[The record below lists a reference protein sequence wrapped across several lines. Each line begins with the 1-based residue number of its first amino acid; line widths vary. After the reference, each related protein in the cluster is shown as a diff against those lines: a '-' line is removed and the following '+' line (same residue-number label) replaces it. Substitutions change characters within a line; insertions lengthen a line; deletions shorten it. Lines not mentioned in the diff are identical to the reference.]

1 MGDLGRG
8 TVHRLPLIDAESK
21 EFLTML
27 SNRLA
32 FVALAIAC
40 LGAAAGGGY
49 LATRQNVVPS
59 PMSAEMQ
66 PLSPAPSAPAA
77 SSAVDP
83 SATPSAPAPQAVQET
98 EATVG
103 DRTPS
108 TPASPAPAP
117 APARTSSPRREEART
132 DTPRGTRQPAP
143 APRPAPTVARQEQ
156 PPPLTSTWP
165 SSASAQPP
173 AAPAPPMPAEAPVPS
188 RSDDRAVQET
198 PREPERVIEELVV
211 SADSVIGLQTENR
224 ITSETA
230 RVEDRVEARVT
241 REVKVGDRVA
251 IPAGARALGSVMQV
265 ERGGKFKERARLGIR
280 FHTLVLADG
289 TRLPIS
295 TETIYRDGEAPGN
308 ATAAKVGGAAVGGA
322 ILGAILGGAKG
333 AVIGSTAGAGAGTA
347 VVMAGDRNAATL
359 PAGTPMT
366 IRLLSPV
373 TVTSEKKD

>member
-1 MGDLGRG
+1 
-8 TVHRLPLIDAESK
+8 
-21 EFLTML
+21 ML

-40 LGAAAGGGY
+40 IGAAAGGGY

-66 PLSPAPSAPAA
+66 PLSPAPSAA
-77 SSAVDP
+77 SSAAEP
-83 SATPSAPAPQAVQET
+83 SATPTAPAPQAVQET
-98 EATVG
+98 EAAVG

-108 TPASPAPAP
+108 TPASPAPS
-117 APARTSSPRREEART
+117 RTSSARREEARA
-132 DTPRGTRQPAP
+132 DASRGARQPAP
-143 APRPAPTVARQEQ
+143 SPRSAATVARQEQ

-165 SSASAQPP
+165 SSAATQPP
-173 AAPAPPMPAEAPVPS
+173 AAPAPPMPAEAPAPS
-188 RSDDRAVQET
+188 RPDDRAVQET
-198 PREPERVIEELVV
+198 PREPERTFEELVV

-295 TETIYRDGEAPGN
+295 TETIYRDGEAPGSG
-308 ATAAKVGGAAVGGA
+308 TAAKVGGAAVGGA

-347 VVMAGDRNAATL
+347 MVMAGDRNAATL

-373 TVTSEKKD
+373 TVTSDK

>member
-1 MGDLGRG
+1 
-8 TVHRLPLIDAESK
+8 
-21 EFLTML
+21 ML

-66 PLSPAPSAPAA
+66 PLSPASSAAPAA
-77 SSAVDP
+77 SSAADP
-83 SATPSAPAPQAVQET
+83 SATPTAPAPQAVQET

-108 TPASPAPAP
+108 TPPSP
-117 APARTSSPRREEART
+117 APARTPSARREEARAEA
-132 DTPRGTRQPAP
+132 PRAARQPAP
-143 APRPAPTVARQEQ
+143 APRPAATVARQEQ

-173 AAPAPPMPAEAPVPS
+173 AAPAPPMPPEAPAPS
-188 RSDDRAVQET
+188 RPDDRAVQET
-198 PREPERVIEELVV
+198 PREPERAFEELVV
-211 SADSVIGLQTENR
+211 SADSVIGLQTETR

-289 TRLPIS
+289 TRVPIS

-308 ATAAKVGGAAVGGA
+308 STAAKVGGAAVGGA

-373 TVTSEKKD
+373 TVTSEK

>member
-1 MGDLGRG
+1 
-8 TVHRLPLIDAESK
+8 
-21 EFLTML
+21 ML

-40 LGAAAGGGY
+40 IGAAAGGGY

-59 PMSAEMQ
+59 PASAEMQ
-66 PLSPAPSAPAA
+66 PLAPAPVAASAASLPAEAPAA
-77 SSAVDP
+77 P
-83 SATPSAPAPQAVQET
+83 NTPAPQAVQET
-98 EATVG
+98 EAAVG

-108 TPASPAPAP
+108 TPASA
-117 APARTSSPRREEART
+117 APARTATARREAAARADAT
-132 DTPRGTRQPAP
+132 RSARQPAP
-143 APRPAPTVARQEQ
+143 SPRSPATVARQEQ

-165 SSASAQPP
+165 SGAAAQPP
-173 AAPAPPMPAEAPVPS
+173 ATPAPPMPAEAPVTS
-188 RSDDRAVQET
+188 RPEDRVQES
-198 PREPERVIEELVV
+198 PREPERTFEELVV

-230 RVEDRVEARVT
+230 RIEDRVEAHVT

-308 ATAAKVGGAAVGGA
+308 STAAKVGGAAVGGA

-373 TVTSEKKD
+373 TVTSDK